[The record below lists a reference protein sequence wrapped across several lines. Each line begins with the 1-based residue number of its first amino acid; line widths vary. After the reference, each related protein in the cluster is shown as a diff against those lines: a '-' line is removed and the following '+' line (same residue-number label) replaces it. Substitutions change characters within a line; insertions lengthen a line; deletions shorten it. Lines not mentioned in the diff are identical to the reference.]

1 MTCMDQT
8 PTYQEVQSSRCSP
21 FKLMQHSLQQLSLI
35 QSILNCLQ
43 YGRCFITTL
52 VVLSTI
58 PTSPSNNPF
67 FYFNQFSPPYI
78 TSLLVHKTT
87 PTNPTNNP
95 FLYTSAILASLFL
108 LTTIPITP
116 TKNIFFTIQP
126 IEAMPRAQWVSKCTF
141 FGLTLLCFPR
151 TWTGITAL
159 LINDFLSLRLRT
171 LAYCS

>member
-1 MTCMDQT
+1 MLYFHALYYFLYRYLCDLYGSN
-8 PTYQEVQSSRCSP
+8 TYLSKAQSSRCSP
-21 FKLMQHSLQQLSLI
+21 FKLIQHSLQQLSLI
-35 QSILNCLQ
+35 QSILSCLQ
-43 YGRCFITTL
+43 YGSCFITTL

-87 PTNPTNNP
+87 PTNPTNNS

-126 IEAMPRAQWVSKCTF
+126 IEAMPRAQ
-141 FGLTLLCFPR
+141 
-151 TWTGITAL
+151 
-159 LINDFLSLRLRT
+159 
-171 LAYCS
+171 

>member
-1 MTCMDQT
+1 MYYFLYRYLYDLYGSN
-8 PTYQEVQSSRCSP
+8 TYLSKAQSSRCSP
-21 FKLMQHSLQQLSLI
+21 FKLIQHSLQQLSLI
-35 QSILNCLQ
+35 QSILSCLQ
-43 YGRCFITTL
+43 YGSCFITTL

-78 TSLLVHKTT
+78 TLLVHKTT
-87 PTNPTNNP
+87 PTNPTNNS

-126 IEAMPRAQWVSKCTF
+126 TEAMPRAQ
-141 FGLTLLCFPR
+141 
-151 TWTGITAL
+151 
-159 LINDFLSLRLRT
+159 
-171 LAYCS
+171 